1 MAEAKEKKKR
11 SIAVWWSGIRSEWG
25 KIVWPDRKKVGRQTL
40 ATIVVSAIIAVLIVF
55 FDMIIRFGIDRV
67 MTLGG

>member
-11 SIAVWWSGIRSEWG
+11 SIAAWWSGIRSEWG
-25 KIVWPDRKKVGRQTL
+25 KIAWPDRKKVGRQTV
-40 ATIVVSAIIAVLIVF
+40 ATIIVSAIVAVLIVF

>member
-11 SIAVWWSGIRSEWG
+11 SIGAWWSGIRSEWS
-25 KIVWPDRKKVGRQTL
+25 KIVWPDRKKVGRQTV
-40 ATIVVSAIIAVLIVF
+40 ATIIVSAVIAILIVF
-55 FDMIIRFGIDRV
+55 FDMVIRYGVDRL